1 MPGLAGGLAVPHQA
15 GLWIGS
21 SPVGCQLLESSLH
34 PAVPSLPPTGSQ
46 ASSGTSCP
54 QKPPLSPTS
63 TRPLHVAPLLQQR
76 LMVTGHSATA
86 VSPHGELQGWG
97 ESHLFDIEQQQQLQH
112 LHSWQERSEEN
123 AQPGSRGEMSL
134 PGPEPQGRQRWAQLQ
149 HPQGSWEQQIICQ
162 QRKEPQK
169 AETSHQVRVC
179 P

>member
-1 MPGLAGGLAVPHQA
+1 MTLARACWGT
-15 GLWIGS
+15 GS
-21 SPVGCQLLESSLH
+21 STSGWSVDREQFCGLPTPGEQSTPCC
-34 PAVPSLPPTGSQ
+34 PLPPTHWEPSELRDI
-46 ASSGTSCP
+46 
-54 QKPPLSPTS
+54 LSPETPTQS
-63 TRPLHVAPLLQQR
+63 HQHEAASCGTTAAAEADGDSV
-76 LMVTGHSATA
+76 TA

-123 AQPGSRGEMSL
+123 AQPGSRGKTSL
-134 PGPEPQGRQRWAQLQ
+134 SGSEPHRRQWCAQLQ
-149 HPQGSWEQQIICQ
+149 HPQGSWGLQVICQ